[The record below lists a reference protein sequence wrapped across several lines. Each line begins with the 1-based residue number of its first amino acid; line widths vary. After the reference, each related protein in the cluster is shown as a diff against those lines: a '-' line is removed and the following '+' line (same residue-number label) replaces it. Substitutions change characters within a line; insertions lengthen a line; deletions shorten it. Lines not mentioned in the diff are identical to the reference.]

1 MNPLRSFRNP
11 SFQLLFLPFC
21 LLGFC
26 SLCVPVNTFRKIQF
40 KARVWKLFQTFWA
53 AVVCPCFIASH
64 LLVVQWLANVTSVLT
79 LLGGCRFCLTM
90 PTFRQLL
97 GVVSVCDQKNV

>member
-1 MNPLRSFRNP
+1 MDPLRSFRNP

-26 SLCVPVNTFRKIQF
+26 SLYAPVNTFRKIQF

-79 LLGGCRFCLTM
+79 LLDGCRSVSLCLHSGSC
-90 PTFRQLL
+90 LE
-97 GVVSVCDQKNV
+97 